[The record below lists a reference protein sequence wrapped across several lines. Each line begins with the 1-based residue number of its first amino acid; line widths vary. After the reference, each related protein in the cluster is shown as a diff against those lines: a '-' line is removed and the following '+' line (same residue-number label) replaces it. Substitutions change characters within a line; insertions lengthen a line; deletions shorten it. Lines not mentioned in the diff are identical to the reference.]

1 MCSVLGGLLSLM
13 SLSGL
18 FNLASGGSLAAP
30 PLISNCCALWSS
42 EKVMEPGV
50 LPKRDG
56 GQKGLHAQEPHG
68 GGVYYSVSVVK
79 TRR

>member
-1 MCSVLGGLLSLM
+1 M

-56 GQKGLHAQEPHG
+56 GQKGLHAQEPHRALLSISSKNTK
-68 GGVYYSVSVVK
+68 VRMKISF
-79 TRR
+79 